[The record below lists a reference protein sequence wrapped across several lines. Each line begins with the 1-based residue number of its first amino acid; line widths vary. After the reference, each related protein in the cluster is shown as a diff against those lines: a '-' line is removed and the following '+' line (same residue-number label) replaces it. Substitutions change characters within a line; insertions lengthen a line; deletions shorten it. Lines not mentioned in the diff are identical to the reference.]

1 MLWNDASVEQV
12 RRVHGMAGGP
22 QVVGEGAHAGGQP
35 LGVVEEQDLGHGG
48 LRVGCHGRSTGFV
61 VTIPAA

>member
-1 MLWNDASVEQV
+1 
-12 RRVHGMAGGP
+12 MAGGP

-48 LRVGCHGRSTGFV
+48 PPGRMVGRLLV
-61 VTIPAA
+61 VWRTASDDEENDVYTIAL